1 MGQATETARGSLE
14 ERVARLSISI
24 GSHAATVRSTEDR
37 ETIFASARDQIVE
50 ELVER
55 GHPLHEAAIIS
66 DDIIDGAR
74 KIASELI
81 ASMSGPR

>member
-1 MGQATETARGSLE
+1 M
-14 ERVARLSISI
+14 
-24 GSHAATVRSTEDR
+24 
-37 ETIFASARDQIVE
+37 IFASARDRIVE

-74 KIASELI
+74 KLASVLN
-81 ASMSGPR
+81 AHMAGPR